1 MTGTETRDAVYS
13 KSTCL
18 AARGDRML
26 RKQTLQMHDF
36 HRLAKFQQFIQVETC
51 FRNPQSPLSTISPKV
66 YNHTSVRLT
75 FKSADMTLETSPA

>member
-1 MTGTETRDAVYS
+1 MTGTGTRDAVYS

-18 AARGDRML
+18 AARDRML

-51 FRNPQSPLSTISPKV
+51 FRNPQSPLSTISQGV
-66 YNHTSVRLT
+66 
-75 FKSADMTLETSPA
+75 